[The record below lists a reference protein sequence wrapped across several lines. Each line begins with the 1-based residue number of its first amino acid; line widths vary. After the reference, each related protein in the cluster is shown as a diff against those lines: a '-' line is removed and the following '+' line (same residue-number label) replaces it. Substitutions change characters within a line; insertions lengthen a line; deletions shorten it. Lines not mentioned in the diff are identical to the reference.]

1 MTVDLPHLYRGKVRE
16 MYDAG
21 DDNLLIVASDRLS
34 AYDVVMEEPVPNK
47 GRVLTAISAFWFEHL
62 AHIAPNHLISTDI
75 ADFPDGAKDPEL
87 AGRTMYV
94 KKAEMLK
101 IECIVRGYISGSAWR
116 EYNRSGTVHGTAM
129 PEGMLQSQQLAEPV
143 FTPSTKAEDGLHDEN
158 ISFDK
163 AVEIV
168 GADIAEQARDISL
181 QLYTAGAAWAAERG
195 IIIADTKFELGIV
208 DGELVVADE
217 MLTPD
222 SSRFWPADE
231 WEPGTVPPS
240 FDKQPVR
247 DFLDTLD
254 WDKTPPPP
262 PIPDEVIADTV
273 ARYTEGYERITG
285 LEFAS
290 WAGVQNAPE

>member
-1 MTVDLPHLYRGKVRE
+1 

-21 DDNLLIVASDRLS
+21 DGNLLIVASDRLS
-34 AYDVVMEEPVPNK
+34 AYDVVMDEPVPNK

-62 AHIAPNHLISTDI
+62 ADIAPNHLISTDI

-87 AGRTMYV
+87 AGRSMYV
-94 KKAEMLK
+94 KRAEMLK
-101 IECIVRGYISGSAWR
+101 IECIVRGYLSGSAWR
-116 EYNRSGTVHGTAM
+116 EYERSGTMHGVAM
-129 PEGMLQSQQLAEPV
+129 PDGMLQSQQLPEPV

-158 ISFDK
+158 ISFDQ

-181 QLYTAGAAWAAERG
+181 QLYTEGAAWAAERG

-208 DGELVVADE
+208 NSELIIADE

-222 SSRFWPADE
+222 SSRFWPADQ

-262 PIPDEVIADTV
+262 TIPQAAIDDTV

-285 LEFAS
+285 KSLAD
-290 WAGVQNAPE
+290 WPGATA